1 MSENPDALLLKKR
14 ARRRLIGVVALV
26 LFIVIVLPM
35 VLDKEPKPLQNEL
48 SVQIPR
54 QDSGAFKTRVLPQT
68 AASEKV
74 DSADPV
80 KMEPRLPLSETT
92 GKTSASPTQK
102 LAPPKI
108 AETVPAIEPAQK
120 ADVKVSPAMAKPGA
134 DAQAAQALLNDE
146 VWGVPLGTF
155 SNPGNV
161 KQLQSKLEA
170 VGVKSTTEV
179 LKTKDGEKIRLLGG
193 PFKTKSDAEKARE
206 TLKAAGLDVGA
217 VTVR

>member
-54 QDSGAFKTRVLPQT
+54 QDSGGFKTRVLPQT
-68 AASEKV
+68 AVSEKV
-74 DSADPV
+74 DSTEPV
-80 KMEPRLPLSETT
+80 KTESLPSEVT
-92 GKTSASPTQK
+92 GKKSESPAQK
-102 LAPPKI
+102 LAPAKKT
-108 AETVPAIEPAQK
+108 ETVPAIELSPK
-120 ADVKVSPAMAKPGA
+120 ADVKASPAMAKPGA

-170 VGVKSTTEV
+170 VGVKSVTEV
-179 LKTKDGEKIRLLGG
+179 LKTNDGEKIRVLGG
-193 PFKTKSDAEKARE
+193 PFKNKSDAEKARE

>member
-35 VLDKEPKPLQNEL
+35 VLDKEPKSLQNEL

-54 QDSGAFKTRVLPQT
+54 QDSGGFKTRVLPQT
-68 AASEKV
+68 AVSEKV
-74 DSADPV
+74 DSTEPV
-80 KMEPRLPLSETT
+80 KTESLPSEVT
-92 GKTSASPTQK
+92 GKKSESPAQK
-102 LAPPKI
+102 LAPAKKT
-108 AETVPAIEPAQK
+108 ETVPAIEPPPK
-120 ADVKVSPAMAKPGA
+120 ADVKASPAMAKPGA

-155 SNPGNV
+155 SNPGNA

-170 VGVKSTTEV
+170 VGVKSITEV
-179 LKTKDGEKIRLLGG
+179 LKTKDGEKIRVLGG
-193 PFKTKSDAEKARE
+193 PFKNKSDAEKARE

>member
-1 MSENPDALLLKKR
+1 M
-14 ARRRLIGVVALV
+14 ALV

-35 VLDKEPKPLQNEL
+35 VLDKEPKSLQNEL

-54 QDSGAFKTRVLPQT
+54 QDSGGFKTRVLPQT
-68 AASEKV
+68 AVSEKV
-74 DSADPV
+74 DSTEPV
-80 KMEPRLPLSETT
+80 KTESLPSEVT
-92 GKTSASPTQK
+92 GKKSESPAQK
-102 LAPPKI
+102 LAPAKKT
-108 AETVPAIEPAQK
+108 ETVPAIEPPPK
-120 ADVKVSPAMAKPGA
+120 ADVKASPAMAKPGA

-170 VGVKSTTEV
+170 VGVKSITEV
-179 LKTKDGEKIRLLGG
+179 LKTKDGEKIRVLGG
-193 PFKTKSDAEKARE
+193 PFKNKSDAEKARE

>member
-54 QDSGAFKTRVLPQT
+54 QDSGGFKTRVLPQT
-68 AASEKV
+68 AVSEKV
-74 DSADPV
+74 GSTEPV
-80 KMEPRLPLSETT
+80 KTESLPSEVT
-92 GKTSASPTQK
+92 GKKSESPAQK
-102 LAPPKI
+102 LAPAKKT
-108 AETVPAIEPAQK
+108 EMVPAIEPSPK
-120 ADVKVSPAMAKPGA
+120 ADVKASPAMAKPGA

-170 VGVKSTTEV
+170 VGVKSVTEV
-179 LKTKDGEKIRLLGG
+179 LKTKDGEKIRVLGG
-193 PFKTKSDAEKARE
+193 PFKNKSDAEKARE

>member
-54 QDSGAFKTRVLPQT
+54 QDSGGFKTRVLPQT
-68 AASEKV
+68 AVSEKV
-74 DSADPV
+74 DSTEPV
-80 KMEPRLPLSETT
+80 KTESLPSEVT
-92 GKTSASPTQK
+92 GKKSESPAQK
-102 LAPPKI
+102 LAPAQKT
-108 AETVPAIEPAQK
+108 ETVPAIEPSPK
-120 ADVKVSPAMAKPGA
+120 ADVKASPAMAKPGA

-170 VGVKSTTEV
+170 VGVKSVTEV
-179 LKTKDGEKIRLLGG
+179 LKTKDGEKIRVLGG
-193 PFKTKSDAEKARE
+193 PFKNKSDAEKARE

>member
-54 QDSGAFKTRVLPQT
+54 QDSGGFKTRVLPQT
-68 AASEKV
+68 AVSEKV
-74 DSADPV
+74 DSTDPV
-80 KMEPRLPLSETT
+80 KTESLPSEVT
-92 GKTSASPTQK
+92 GKKSESPAQK
-102 LAPPKI
+102 LAPAKKT
-108 AETVPAIEPAQK
+108 EMVPAIEPSPK
-120 ADVKVSPAMAKPGA
+120 ADVKASPAMAKPGA

-170 VGVKSTTEV
+170 VGVKSVTEV
-179 LKTKDGEKIRLLGG
+179 LKTKDGEKIRVLGG
-193 PFKTKSDAEKARE
+193 PFKNKSDAEKARE

>member
-54 QDSGAFKTRVLPQT
+54 QDSGGFKTRVLPQT
-68 AASEKV
+68 AVSEKV
-74 DSADPV
+74 DSAEPV
-80 KMEPRLPLSETT
+80 KTESRPPLSEVT
-92 GKTSASPTQK
+92 GKKAESPAQK
-102 LAPPKI
+102 LAPPKK
-108 AETVPAIEPAQK
+108 AETVPAIEPPPK
-120 ADVKVSPAMAKPGA
+120 ADVKSSPAMAKPGA
-134 DAQAAQALLNDE
+134 DAQALLNDE

-170 VGVKSTTEV
+170 VGIKSITEV

-206 TLKAAGLDVGA
+206 ILKATGLDVGA

>member
-54 QDSGAFKTRVLPQT
+54 QDSGGFKTRVLPQT
-68 AASEKV
+68 AVSEKV
-74 DSADPV
+74 DSAEPV
-80 KMEPRLPLSETT
+80 KTESRPPLSEVT
-92 GKTSASPTQK
+92 GKKAESPAQK
-102 LAPPKI
+102 LAPPKK
-108 AETVPAIEPAQK
+108 AEMVPAIEPVQK
-120 ADVKVSPAMAKPGA
+120 TDVKASPAMAKPGA
-134 DAQAAQALLNDE
+134 DAQTAQALLNDE

-206 TLKAAGLDVGA
+206 ILKATGLDVGA

>member
-35 VLDKEPKPLQNEL
+35 VLDKEPKSLQNEL

-54 QDSGAFKTRVLPQT
+54 QDSGGFKTRVLPQT
-68 AASEKV
+68 AVSEKV
-74 DSADPV
+74 DSTEPV
-80 KMEPRLPLSETT
+80 KTESLPSEVT
-92 GKTSASPTQK
+92 GKKSESPAQK
-102 LAPPKI
+102 LAPAKKT
-108 AETVPAIEPAQK
+108 ETVPAIEPPPK
-120 ADVKVSPAMAKPGA
+120 ADVKASPAMAKPGA

-170 VGVKSTTEV
+170 VGVKSITEV
-179 LKTKDGEKIRLLGG
+179 LKTKDGEKIRVLGG
-193 PFKTKSDAEKARE
+193 PFKNKSDAEKARE

>member
-54 QDSGAFKTRVLPQT
+54 QDSGGFKTRVLPQT
-68 AASEKV
+68 AVSEKV
-74 DSADPV
+74 DSTDPV
-80 KMEPRLPLSETT
+80 KTESLPSEVA
-92 GKTSASPTQK
+92 GKKSESPAQK
-102 LAPPKI
+102 LAPAKKT
-108 AETVPAIEPAQK
+108 EMVPAIEPSPK
-120 ADVKVSPAMAKPGA
+120 ADVKASPAMAKPGA

-170 VGVKSTTEV
+170 VGVKSVTEV
-179 LKTKDGEKIRLLGG
+179 LKTKDGEKIRVLGG
-193 PFKTKSDAEKARE
+193 PFKNKSDAEKARE